1 MIDLHLH
8 TTASDGLL
16 APPDLVAL
24 AAASKLTVISVTD
37 HDTVAGLASARAAA
51 ARVGI
56 QLIPG
61 IEVTAVRDGQDVHV
75 LGYFIDPDSAALG
88 EFLAGQR
95 ANRVRRVQDIGAR
108 LQALG
113 MPIDVGALLA
123 GAQAGG
129 RSIGRPAVADALVAA
144 GHAAGRDEAFERW
157 LGRGRPAFV
166 PRRGASG
173 RDVIQVIHAAG
184 GIASLAHPGLLAQD
198 DWVPDLVEVGL
209 DAIEVWHSDHT
220 PEDVARYDAL
230 AARYRLARSG
240 GSDYH
245 GAGVHRESRLGS
257 VTLPPA
263 EFAALAAAAQVRR

>member
-24 AAASKLTVISVTD
+24 AAAAKLTVISVTD

-51 ARVGI
+51 ARVGME
-56 QLIPG
+56 LIPG
-61 IEVTAVRDGQDVHV
+61 IEVTAVKDGQDVHV

-88 EFLAGQR
+88 EFLMGQR
-95 ANRVRRVQDIGAR
+95 ADRVRRVQDISAR
-108 LQALG
+108 LLALG
-113 MPIDVGALLA
+113 LSVDVGSLLA

-144 GHAAGRDEAFERW
+144 GHATGRDEAFERW

-184 GIASLAHPGLLAQD
+184 GIASMAHPGLLAQD
-198 DWVPDLVEVGL
+198 VWIPELVEAGL

-220 PEDVARYDAL
+220 PEDVARYGAL
-230 AARYRLARSG
+230 AGRYRLARSG
-240 GSDYH
+240 GSDFH
-245 GAGVHRESRLGS
+245 GAGVHRESRIGS

>member
-16 APPDLVAL
+16 DPPDLVAL
-24 AAASKLTVISVTD
+24 AAAAQLTIISVTD

-51 ARVGI
+51 ARVGTE
-56 QLIPG
+56 LIPG
-61 IEVTAVRDGQDVHV
+61 IEVTAVKDGQDVHV

-95 ANRVRRVQDIGAR
+95 ADRVRRVQDIGAR
-108 LQALG
+108 LQGLG
-113 MPIDVGALLA
+113 MPIDVGSLLA
-123 GAQAGG
+123 GAPAG
-129 RSIGRPAVADALVAA
+129 RSIGRPAVADALVTA
-144 GHAAGRDEAFERW
+144 GHATGRDEAFERW

-173 RDVIQVIHAAG
+173 RDVIQIIHAAG

-198 DWVPDLVEVGL
+198 DWIPELVEAGL

-220 PEDVARYDAL
+220 PEDVARYGAL

-245 GAGVHRESRLGS
+245 GAGVHRESRIGS